1 MVPSTQ
7 LDTQRME
14 KKNTSIKQEGFYQL
28 GLAEL
33 QPGEKPGFSI
43 LVLMWLVM
51 YIRICVSHPSVQ
63 EQGAFNLPEPHCI
76 YWAKL

>member
-14 KKNTSIKQEGFYQL
+14 KKNTSIKQGGFYQL

-33 QPGEKPGFSI
+33 QLGEKPGSSI
-43 LVLMWLVM
+43 LVLMWLVT
-51 YIRICVSHPSVQ
+51 YIRISVSHPSVLK
-63 EQGAFNLPEPHCI
+63 ACNP
-76 YWAKL
+76 